1 MCTQRFGFLAALAL
15 AMLVTTGSIAQ
26 EVPDTPEIVDPAT
39 ASEAAPEPEPEPE
52 AEPAEPA
59 ESTEASDAVEAA
71 EPPGLLYEITMDF
84 ELVKRTGLEAQVGE
98 IKIKGVE
105 FGAKSVKGGV
115 FGTSDADL
123 KSTIIAQ
130 MECST
135 TEAKKQKISFT
146 IEFLDSEGNA
156 IDRARNNGSLKNESK
171 FIEVSHTTLKYVVP
185 LIKKVKITAEAKAK

>member
-1 MCTQRFGFLAALAL
+1 MCTQRFGFFAALVFAL
-15 AMLVTTGSIAQ
+15 LVAAGSIAQ
-26 EVPDTPEIVDPAT
+26 EVPDTPEPVDPAT
-39 ASEAAPEPEPEPE
+39 ASETAPEP
-52 AEPAEPA
+52 EPAEPA
-59 ESTEASDAVEAA
+59 ESTVASDAVEAA
-71 EPPGLLYEITMDF
+71 EPPGLLYETTMDF
-84 ELVKRTGLEAQVGE
+84 ELVKKTGLEAQVRA

-123 KSTIIAQ
+123 KSTIVAQ

-146 IEFLDSEGNA
+146 IEFLDSEGNT
-156 IDRARNNGSLKNESK
+156 IDRAENNGSLKNESK
-171 FIEVSHTTLKYVVP
+171 FIEVSRTTLKYVVP